1 MDFVESITLE
11 LPQIQP
17 RLAEFSEGVATKGL
31 IIELAA
37 IHEGLTANYNM
48 YSAAELEKSLD
59 SWVEPYPK
67 PIIKNHDIETEPLG
81 RVMAARMDKE
91 ADGAPFV
98 RLQVRIDDATA
109 IEKIMDQRY
118 LTGSVG
124 GKAGEALCS
133 VCGKDWANSS
143 MFELPCRHERGKVY
157 KGKLA
162 YFEMKNIGFKEYSFV
177 NAPADQRSSIRTTG
191 GEGAEGDGW
200 VRATESEGE
209 RITRAH
215 FFAIDMNTESVVE
228 MSESGDRNVLGEM
241 KRKDGQLFYHVLR
254 GSFLTSLPEENAMP
268 EENEDDVL
276 AVIESLEEPAKADE
290 DETPEPEADETPED
304 APEDEPKEEDPEAP
318 AAEDP
323 KPEDTPEDEP
333 TPEEGV
339 GKPEANEKPHTEDTP
354 PPVEREGDE
363 DPEDA
368 KPEEEPAPADDATAD
383 ASTADERISDLASEV
398 ARLSEENTKLR
409 TFAKRGLAERVVDT
423 RIALGLSE
431 KDQRDTLVE
440 EYTTRTAS
448 SLRDSISDLAA
459 MKPVVS
465 NVESDMDSLE
475 MSPSVAAVGEDEKEA
490 ITSEEQETQEKPV
503 DPNDRFVETL
513 TDAMMWRKKI
523 S

>member
-1 MDFVESITLE
+1 MDFVESVTLE

-17 RLAEFSEGVATKGL
+17 RLAEFAEGAATKGL

-37 IHEGLTANYNM
+37 IHEGLTANYNN
-48 YSAAELEKSLD
+48 YTAAELEKSLE
-59 SWVEPYPK
+59 SWTDPYPK

-98 RLQVRIDDATA
+98 RLQVRIDDALA
-109 IEKIMDQRY
+109 IEKVMDQRY

-162 YFEMKNIGFKEYSFV
+162 YFEMKNIAFKEYSFV
-177 NAPADQRSSIRTTG
+177 NAPADQRSSIRTSN
-191 GEGAEGDGW
+191 GEEGSWTAIANADG
-200 VRATESEGE
+200 ATEHMS
-209 RITRAH
+209 RAH
-215 FFAIDMNTESVVE
+215 FFAIDMNTESVIE
-228 MSESGDRNVLGEM
+228 MAESGDRNVLSEM

-276 AVIESLEEPAKADE
+276 AVIESLEEPAKAEE
-290 DETPEPEADETPED
+290 DAPEPEVEEPTEDAPEEEAKADDEAPADDVKPED
-304 APEDEPKEEDPEAP
+304 APEADADPAVEEG
-318 AAEDP
+318 AE
-323 KPEDTPEDEP
+323 KPE
-333 TPEEGV
+333 GQ
-339 GKPEANEKPHTEDTP
+339 EKPHTEETP

-363 DPEDA
+363 GPEDA
-368 KPEEEPAPADDATAD
+368 KPEEEEDPANDANAD
-383 ASTADERISDLASEV
+383 ASDADERISDLKSEV

-423 RIALGLSE
+423 RITLGLSE

-440 EYTTRTAS
+440 EYATRTAS

-459 MKPVVS
+459 MRPVVTQT
-465 NVESDMDSLE
+465 ESDMDSLE
-475 MSPSVAAVGEDEKEA
+475 MAPTVGAVGDDGKRVLTSVEEEEKQDE
-490 ITSEEQETQEKPV
+490 PV
-503 DPNDRFVETL
+503 DPNARFVETL